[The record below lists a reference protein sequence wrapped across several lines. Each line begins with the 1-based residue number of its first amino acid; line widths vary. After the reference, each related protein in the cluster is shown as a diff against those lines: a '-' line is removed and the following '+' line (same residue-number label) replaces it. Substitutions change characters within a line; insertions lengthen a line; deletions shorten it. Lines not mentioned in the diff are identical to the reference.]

1 MEQRPPR
8 LGDQVDDYCPR
19 ERRITSHA
27 IVAIVDDTI
36 RHTRCTACD
45 VEHDYREARVPKKPV
60 KNPHAVNGAS
70 TDLAGG
76 VLVSPAAARAAAA
89 NPAPTEPASPPV
101 NADPGASPDSPA
113 PPEEE
118 RAVDGWLAHR
128 PLIRASLP
136 RQENAEPPP
145 RPIPEFTM
153 HQRPPRAFHGR
164 GFRPHGTGAPPREG
178 NAFREGNG
186 EPNGNRVPQPGK
198 PGGVGGA
205 GRRRRRRRR

>member
-8 LGDQVDDYCPR
+8 LGDLVDDYCPR
-19 ERRITSHA
+19 ERRITNHA

-36 RHTRCTACD
+36 RQTRCSACD
-45 VEHDYREARVPKKPV
+45 VEHDYKEARVPKKPL
-60 KNPHAVNGAS
+60 KKPLAINGAS
-70 TDLAGG
+70 SDLAGG

-89 NPAPTEPASPPV
+89 DPAP
-101 NADPGASPDSPA
+101 ADAPIPA
-113 PPEEE
+113 PAAGEGPAGADAPAEEE

-153 HQRPPRAFHGR
+153 HQRPAARAFHGR
-164 GFRPHGTGAPPREG
+164 GFRPHSNGTPFRET
-178 NAFREGNG
+178 NPFREGNG
-186 EPNGNRVPQPGK
+186 EPNGNRPSQPGAK
-198 PGGVGGA
+198 PGAGGA
-205 GRRRRRRRR
+205 RRRRRRRR